1 MRIPPYGFTEPVI
14 ALSTDETV
22 TLGVPIELLQTL
34 SAKLG
39 VDRHAGSQGTLNKG
53 APK

>member
-22 TLGVPIELLQTL
+22 TLGVPMELLQTL
-34 SAKLG
+34 SAKMG
-39 VDRHAGSQGTLNKG
+39 GGRHTASQGTLNKG
-53 APK
+53 ASK